1 MELGLLESLDD
12 LKKLLVLGPSF
23 RRRMDP
29 GPLQAIQRFDGLFYR
44 VARKYLQKARDVDV
58 LIMKDDLTLVDEETL
73 LPYNPPEGE
82 SWGKHSVPEEAVEKA
97 RKSNESVLSEKL
109 KSGRY
114 SEVFLAMGKK
124 YAEAFPDISR
134 LKVKVVFPATGGP
147 GPKAQALK
155 EWIRRG
161 RINT

>member
-1 MELGLLESLDD
+1 MESLND
-12 LKKLLVLGPSF
+12 LKRLLVLGPSF

-44 VARKYLQKARDVDV
+44 VARKYLQKAKDVDV
-58 LIMKDDLTLVDEETL
+58 LIMEDDLTLVDEKTP
-73 LPYNPPEGE
+73 LPYNPPDGE
-82 SWGKHSVPEEAVEKA
+82 SWGKQSILKETVERA

-147 GPKAQALK
+147 GPKARALK

-161 RINT
+161 RTNA